1 MDNYGMHVTASKL
14 TLCSNSTIHVFCIQF
29 EQENQLMYSELN
41 SVADEVKQIEG
52 KVVEISQLVDVFS
65 EKILQQ
71 VTSYNPN

>member
-1 MDNYGMHVTASKL
+1 
-14 TLCSNSTIHVFCIQF
+14 
-29 EQENQLMYSELN
+29 MYSELN

-71 VTSYNPN
+71 VADKLNTICPLWWVSFDGWVLGFQNYTFRPLQMRM

>member
-1 MDNYGMHVTASKL
+1 MVIQMS
-14 TLCSNSTIHVFCIQF
+14 LCLYTQF

-71 VTSYNPN
+71 VTISD

>member
-1 MDNYGMHVTASKL
+1 MQLPFTVVVGNLVCFRT
-14 TLCSNSTIHVFCIQF
+14 QF
-29 EQENQLMYSELN
+29 EQENQLIYSELN

-71 VTSYNPN
+71 VQLTI

>member
-1 MDNYGMHVTASKL
+1 
-14 TLCSNSTIHVFCIQF
+14 
-29 EQENQLMYSELN
+29 MYSELN

-71 VTSYNPN
+71 VNSIKHKIVILENFSQRLSILLLTWL

>member
-1 MDNYGMHVTASKL
+1 M
-14 TLCSNSTIHVFCIQF
+14 
-29 EQENQLMYSELN
+29 MYSELN

-71 VTSYNPN
+71 VIKYHIITTKSCNKFLVGDHRYCC

>member
-1 MDNYGMHVTASKL
+1 M
-14 TLCSNSTIHVFCIQF
+14 TLCLDTWMKASDGLCVYTQL

-71 VTSYNPN
+71 VTG

>member
-1 MDNYGMHVTASKL
+1 
-14 TLCSNSTIHVFCIQF
+14 
-29 EQENQLMYSELN
+29 MYSELN

-71 VTSYNPN
+71 VNSIKHKIQSF